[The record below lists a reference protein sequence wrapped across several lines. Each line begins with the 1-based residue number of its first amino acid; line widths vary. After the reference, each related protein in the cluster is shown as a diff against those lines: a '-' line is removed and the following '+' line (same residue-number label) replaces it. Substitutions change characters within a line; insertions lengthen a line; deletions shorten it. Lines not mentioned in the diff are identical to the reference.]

1 MEKLTTLNYGQMILF
16 GYICT
21 SLSGRTNSELPL
33 STLTEIIDLI
43 LEITNMDNYN
53 SDPMECPDVQI
64 MTNPQNSYEIFCE
77 FFDENEN
84 YFVSLTH

>member
-1 MEKLTTLNYGQMILF
+1 MEKLATLNYGQMILF

-43 LEITNMDNYN
+43 IELTDMEHYEG
-53 SDPMECPDVQI
+53 DPHQCPDVQI
-64 MTNPQNSYEIFCE
+64 MTNPQKSYEIFCE
-77 FFDENEN
+77 FFDENED